1 MALVLSK
8 SDTYDWPVRIT
19 LATDG
24 GKRTVETLDVNF
36 RRLPQ
41 SRITELV
48 KQARAAELGRDDDVV
63 LDDREAAREII
74 AGWDGVV
81 DDAGKPVPYSEAALA
96 QLLEIP
102 TVAGQIV
109 TVWFESLKEGKRK
122 N

>member
-1 MALVLSK
+1 MAFVLSK

-63 LDDREAAREII
+63 MDDR
-74 AGWDGVV
+74 
-81 DDAGKPVPYSEAALA
+81 
-96 QLLEIP
+96 
-102 TVAGQIV
+102 
-109 TVWFESLKEGKRK
+109 
-122 N
+122 

>member
-1 MALVLSK
+1 MAFVLSK

-63 LDDREAAREII
+63 MDDREAAREII

-109 TVWFESLKEGKRK
+109 TAWFESLKEGKRK

>member
-1 MALVLSK
+1 MAFVLSK

-48 KQARAAELGRDDDVV
+48 KQARAAELGRDDDAA

-81 DDAGKPVPYSEAALA
+81 DDAGKAIPFSEAALA

-109 TVWFESLKEGKRK
+109 QAWFESLKEGKRK

>member
-1 MALVLSK
+1 MAFVLSK

-41 SRITELV
+41 SRITDLV

-81 DDAGKPVPYSEAALA
+81 DDAGKPIPFSEAALA

-109 TVWFESLKEGKRK
+109 TAWFESLKEGKRK